1 MVGGALWYEG
11 KPASAPSRTAAP
23 QRLQPSGAPKPAP
36 PQSASFNVPP
46 WQPQV
51 EVKVVIG
58 SHRPPSDFLKR
69 ASTSAGFFRELLDVK
84 LSGQVGLGGG
94 SNSGIT

>member
-1 MVGGALWYEG
+1 MVGGALWYEE
-11 KPASAPSRTAAP
+11 KPALAPSRTAAP
-23 QRLQPSGAPKPAP
+23 KDYSPLAPKPAP

-58 SHRPPSDFLKR
+58 SHRPPSDFHR
-69 ASTSAGFFRELLDVK
+69 RVSTSVGFFRELLDVK
-84 LSGQVGLGGG
+84 LSACRPDDVE
-94 SNSGIT
+94 